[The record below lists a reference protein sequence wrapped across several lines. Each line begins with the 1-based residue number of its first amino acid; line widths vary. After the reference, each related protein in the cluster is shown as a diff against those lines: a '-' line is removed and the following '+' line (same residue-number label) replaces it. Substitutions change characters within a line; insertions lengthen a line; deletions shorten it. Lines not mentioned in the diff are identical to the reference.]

1 MFQGW
6 WFFFSRVSEMRI
18 SPFWFCS
25 LVGVY
30 PQARHCS
37 CPAPRHGTAPCC
49 SVLGHPR
56 GFSEFSSRTPTQHLR
71 EVSQFKGKENTRK
84 LSSLKGPLW
93 RSATAR
99 TLFSGADWIVCVS
112 YHKWVK
118 HTSRRCTVLL
128 WGVFLFFSLSFFL
141 CLPLILCNSRVRYSL
156 TNVISILKLSSELK
170 LAKGKEKRIY
180 SVAVS
185 FKLLYLL
192 IGLSHAKHNF
202 NNIESTGWKTEL

>member
-1 MFQGW
+1 MTKPMFQGW
-6 WFFFSRVSEMRI
+6 WFFFFSRVSEMRI

-37 CPAPRHGTAPCC
+37 CPTPRHGTAPCC

-56 GFSEFSSRTPTQHLR
+56 GFSEISSRTPTQHLR

-93 RSATAR
+93 RSATAQ

-128 WGVFLFFSLSFFL
+128 WGVFLFFFIIFLSLPSF
-141 CLPLILCNSRVRYSL
+141 NSVQFTCQVLLDKRY
-156 TNVISILKLSSELK
+156 
-170 LAKGKEKRIY
+170 
-180 SVAVS
+180 
-185 FKLLYLL
+185 F
-192 IGLSHAKHNF
+192 HP
-202 NNIESTGWKTEL
+202 